1 MCIFILKRCHQL
13 HFLHG
18 RGKHLFYISVWV
30 VFTLIFFHSQ
40 SQSEFDVDG
49 DMSSNEVVK
58 QRAKDPMRPKSPRHM
73 RTNSGDVPK
82 PGALERSVNCGTQ

>member
-1 MCIFILKRCHQL
+1 MFTT
-13 HFLHG
+13 G
-18 RGKHLFYISVWV
+18 EVNTYISLWV

-40 SQSEFDVDG
+40 SQSEFDLDG

-73 RTNSGDVPK
+73 RTNSGDIPK
-82 PGALERSVNCGTQ
+82 PGALERSVINVGLKYLSFFGKYS